1 VKPVLERVENA
12 EGALIG
18 WQLQTGEDGSPVGLD
33 INLIFTTTDEMR
45 AGQDC

>member
-1 VKPVLERVENA
+1 VKPVLDDVENA

-18 WQLQTGEDGSPVGLD
+18 WQLQSGEDGSPVGLY